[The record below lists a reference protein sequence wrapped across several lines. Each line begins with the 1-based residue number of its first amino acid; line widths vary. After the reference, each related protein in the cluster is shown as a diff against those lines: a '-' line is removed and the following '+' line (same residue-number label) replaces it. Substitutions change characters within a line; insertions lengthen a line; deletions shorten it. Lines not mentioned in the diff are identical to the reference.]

1 MKDKTILRLFAVF
14 TLSILASCSK
24 TSQTEELTNSMGS
37 PILRDS
43 GAVPVVIDAE
53 KKEVIVEAEVNGKY
67 FNSPT
72 RHGVV
77 FKGGSNGDKSVL
89 RGLCDEREF
98 YQALIDIGAV
108 AGNNLS
114 FEDMKLGKTVE
125 GQKLD
130 VFVKWDGLDNEI
142 PFADI
147 IKSADYRPMDLRFGG
162 NLENAKAKRT
172 GCILCLDSCAVGIV
186 SDASYETG
194 AVEMKKVDRFGRED
208 VLPKDG
214 TKVSVI
220 FRISSDN

>member
-1 MKDKTILRLFAVF
+1 MKNKIILVVFAIV
-14 TLSILASCSK
+14 IASCSK
-24 TSQTEELTNSMGS
+24 TSHNTEELTNSMGS
-37 PILRDS
+37 SILRDS
-43 GAVPVVIDAE
+43 GAVPVIIDAE

-77 FKGGSNGDKSVL
+77 FKGGSNGDKAVL

-98 YQALIDIGAV
+98 YQALIDIGAEP
-108 AGNNLS
+108 GNNLT

-130 VFVKWDGLDNEI
+130 VFVTWDGLGKEI

-147 IKSADYRPMDLRFGG
+147 IKSADSRPMDIRFGG
-162 NLENAKAKRT
+162 NFENAKARRT
-172 GCILCLDSCAVGIV
+172 GCILCLDSCAVGIT

-194 AVEMKKVDRFGRED
+194 AVEMKKVDRFGRDD
-208 VLPKDG
+208 VLPADG

-220 FRISSDN
+220 FRISPNS

>member
-1 MKDKTILRLFAVF
+1 MKNKIILVVFA
-14 TLSILASCSK
+14 IIIASCSK
-24 TSQTEELTNSMGS
+24 TSQNTEELTNSMGS
-37 PILRDS
+37 SILRDS
-43 GAVPVVIDAE
+43 GAVPVIIDAE

-77 FKGGSNGDKSVL
+77 FEGGSNGDKAVL

-98 YQALIDIGAV
+98 YQALIDIGAEP
-108 AGNNLS
+108 GNNLTV
-114 FEDMKLGKTVE
+114 EDMKLGKTVE

-130 VFVKWDGLDNEI
+130 VFVTWDGLGREI

-147 IKSADYRPMDLRFGG
+147 IKSADSRTMDLRFGG
-162 NLENAKAKRT
+162 NFENAKARRT

-186 SDASYETG
+186 SDAAYETG

-208 VLPKDG
+208 VLPADG

-220 FRISSDN
+220 FRISPNS